1 MKINNKARAKLLP
14 PACFKL
20 LLCLTAAALWALPE
34 TALSAPQTFFVRNNN
49 DTGPNSLRQAIL
61 DANNNTAT
69 TDTIA
74 FNIPPGVPLTISLN
88 STLPDITD
96 PVIIDGTTQPGYA
109 GTPLIEL
116 NGANASGGTLLNID
130 AGNSKISALIIN
142 RFGGVAIT
150 LATQGGNTITGC
162 YIGTDATG
170 KSAAQGNTGF
180 GIEISGVPNNRIG
193 GATAAER
200 NVISANS
207 GGGINIINAGATGN
221 IIQGNFIGTDASG
234 TASLRNGDNNGIN
247 VNGANNN
254 FIGGPGPGEGNV
266 IAFNRIG
273 VDVLNGSTGVAI
285 LSNSIF
291 GNFDPNIPPQH
302 PLGIDLGDDGVTP
315 NDGDYSD
322 TGANN
327 LQNFPLLGFA
337 VSDGGKTTISG
348 TLTSTASTTFRIEF
362 FSNPN
367 CDKSGNGQGQTFLG
381 AASATTDATGKA
393 SIETTLTSATTPGNV
408 VTATA
413 TDSANNT
420 SEFSACVPVTLSKA
434 TLGNYNDT
442 SASLGGDTT
451 NPREAPSS
459 RRHLG

>member
-1 MKINNKARAKLLP
+1 M
-14 PACFKL
+14 
-20 LLCLTAAALWALPE
+20 
-34 TALSAPQTFFVRNNN
+34 
-49 DTGPNSLRQAIL
+49 
-61 DANNNTAT
+61 
-69 TDTIA
+69 
-74 FNIPPGVPLTISLN
+74 
-88 STLPDITD
+88 
-96 PVIIDGTTQPGYA
+96 
-109 GTPLIEL
+109 
-116 NGANASGGTLLNID
+116 
-130 AGNSKISALIIN
+130 
-142 RFGGVAIT
+142 
-150 LATQGGNTITGC
+150 
-162 YIGTDATG
+162 
-170 KSAAQGNTGF
+170 
-180 GIEISGVPNNRIG
+180 
-193 GATAAER
+193 
-200 NVISANS
+200 
-207 GGGINIINAGATGN
+207 NIINAGATGN
-221 IIQGNFIGTDASG
+221 IIQGNFIGTDVSG
-234 TASLRNGDNNGIN
+234 KASLRNGDNNGIN

-291 GNFDPNIPPQH
+291 GNFDPNIPAQH

-315 NDGDYSD
+315 NDGDDSD

-348 TLTSTASTTFRIEF
+348 ALTSTASTTFRIEF

-367 CDKSGNGQGQTFLG
+367 CDQSGNGQGQTFLG
-381 AASATTDATGKA
+381 ATSATTDATGNA
-393 SIETTLTSATTPGNV
+393 SIRTTLTSATTPGNV

-420 SEFSACVPVTLSKA
+420 SEFSACVPVTLSNA

-451 NPREAPSS
+451 NPPTAAPANASRITVSTSTDFKGKLEADPTTGVVRVTDAHPAGTYHVSVTAFDS
-459 RRHLG
+459 DFGPTTKTFMLVVTTPAACTPISFKAAAGFNAGTTARRAVVGDFNGDGIQDLAVVNTGSNNVSILLGDGTGGFSAPTNFGVGNFPESAAVGDFNGDGKEDLAVSCRGSNAVSILLGDGTGRFRPGH